1 MNGYFFRLAQQ
12 TGLRRK
18 PQANAAQQKS
28 GGMVEPRPASSSE
41 SRHPLKP
48 LDQEETRFVS
58 EPHDAS
64 SSHTS
69 RQADDINAP
78 LSLKKQA
85 VETSSRENDFST
97 EPARNFSARDSHHA
111 SSEFQ
116 ESATDDAGRSNQT
129 SPDASTAEAR
139 LQPQDA
145 RIRIEQPA
153 TPQETFGHQEHAQSL
168 QPSGADAQSAA
179 LSFSQKENAGSDAV
193 EARESL
199 VKTEPEHFKETA
211 SLLESGVTDK
221 ELLQKVFFKEI
232 HEWIAA
238 PVETVAE
245 IESREPPA
253 LEENRQRVSLIE
265 PDANAA
271 AQLFRAQARERERLE
286 QHDLSLSIGSISIV
300 IEEPPAQAQ
309 PQPVQTQ
316 PRAETNRSQGS
327 REFSRL
333 SRHYIR

>member
-1 MNGYFFRLAQQ
+1 MKGYFFRLAQQ

-28 GGMVEPRPASSSE
+28 GGVVEPRPASSTE
-41 SRHPLKP
+41 PRHSLKP

-58 EPHDAS
+58 EPHTAS

-69 RQADDINAP
+69 RQADDINASLP
-78 LSLKKQA
+78 LKKQA

-97 EPARNFSARDSHHA
+97 ESARNFSARDLHRA

-116 ESATDDAGRSNQT
+116 ESATDAGRNNQAST
-129 SPDASTAEAR
+129 DASNIEAR

-145 RIRIEQPA
+145 RIRIVQPT
-153 TPQETFGHQEHAQSL
+153 TPQETFRHQDHAQTL
-168 QPSGADAQSAA
+168 QPSEADAQSAA
-179 LSFSQKENAGSDAV
+179 LSVSQKEIGGPAAV

-199 VKTEPEHFKETA
+199 IKKEPEHFKETA

-232 HEWIAA
+232 NEWIAA

-245 IESREPPA
+245 TESREPTA
-253 LEENRQRVSLIE
+253 LEENRQLVSLIE